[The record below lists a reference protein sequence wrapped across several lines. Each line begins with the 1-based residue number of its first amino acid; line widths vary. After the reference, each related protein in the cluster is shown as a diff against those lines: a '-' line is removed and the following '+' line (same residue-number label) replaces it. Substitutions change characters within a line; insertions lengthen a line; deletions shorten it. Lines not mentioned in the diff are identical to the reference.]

1 MVKVSKAIKDKGLKS
16 KLILQVHD
24 ELIFDVYEDEKDIMH
39 DLILET
45 MANAYKLK
53 VKLESSYASGKDWYQ
68 AK

>member
-1 MVKVSKAIKDKGLKS
+1 MVKVYTEIKERKLKS

-24 ELIFDVYEDEKDIMH
+24 ELIFDVYEDEKEIMH
-39 DLILET
+39 DLILNT
-45 MANAYKLK
+45 MANAFKLK